1 MTECKNIY
9 VPLARLE
16 LAIFGLGG
24 RRVIHYA
31 TEAMNVLDNKQC
43 IYNKKTRKLKFPGI
57 KYESKTIKNL
67 IDL

>member
-1 MTECKNIY
+1 
-9 VPLARLE
+9 
-16 LAIFGLGG
+16 
-24 RRVIHYA
+24 
-31 TEAMNVLDNKQC
+31 MNVLDNKQC